1 MRFFVILISLV
12 FSEFIATNEWQV
24 IPENEPLPQGLHYR
38 INLETGE
45 KEAKLLEDEI
55 PDKGGLVATG
65 ELIDKTP
72 SKEDENFTDL

>member
-1 MRFFVILISLV
+1 MRFFAILISFV
-12 FSEFIATNEWQV
+12 FSEFTATNEWQV

-45 KEAKLLEDEI
+45 KEAKLLEEEI
-55 PDKGGLVATG
+55 LEKGELVATG